1 MVIALLIVAGCIIY
15 LAIGVLMAA
24 ITHAIDEYWL
34 GDNVEIFMSILFW
47 PLLSFF
53 LAVNLLIFVGKI
65 TKFDKICGWIMR
77 LGDRIAGRKYP
88 EETKKKRRRDGKD
101 LAGWIGALAGKYD
114 EEER

>member
-34 GDNVEIFMSILFW
+34 GDNVEIFMSIFFW

-53 LAVNLLIFVGKI
+53 LAVNLLI
-65 TKFDKICGWIMR
+65 TKFDESCGWIMR

-101 LAGWIGALAGKYD
+101 LAGWIGALAGKHD
-114 EEER
+114 EEDH